1 MVTKEGKPVHFT
13 VTTRK
18 DRATNEKTPCAYYY
32 IQGTMT
38 AAWDTSEF
46 IPIEEWLEE

>member
-1 MVTKEGKPVHFT
+1 MTKEGKPVHFT

-18 DRATNEKTPCAYYY
+18 DRVVKETTPAAYNY
-32 IQGTMT
+32 IEGTMT

-46 IPIEEWLEE
+46 MRIEEWLEG